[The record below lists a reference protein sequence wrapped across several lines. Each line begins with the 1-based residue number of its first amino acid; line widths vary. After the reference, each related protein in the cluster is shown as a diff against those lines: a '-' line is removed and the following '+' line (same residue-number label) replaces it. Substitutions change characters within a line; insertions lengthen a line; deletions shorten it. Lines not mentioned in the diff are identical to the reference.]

1 MYSTVASKPCTT
13 WNPCRAV
20 CLRIIS
26 ANLRVGKGK
35 ATGRVEVRGEKQRIS
50 EANREKVVAEK
61 RVKELEA
68 QVDRLRRGRGAVNER
83 AAELAELSSKLKVEV
98 QKNIQQKS
106 DYNAK
111 VRDERRQ
118 RDAVSSKLTTAT
130 QDVKE
135 L

>member
-1 MYSTVASKPCTT
+1 MMRC
-13 WNPCRAV
+13 
-20 CLRIIS
+20 
-26 ANLRVGKGK
+26 
-35 ATGRVEVRGEKQRIS
+35 GERSNALDS
-50 EANREKVVAEK
+50 EANREKVVADK

-68 QVDRLRRGRGAVNER
+68 QVDRLQRGRGAVNER